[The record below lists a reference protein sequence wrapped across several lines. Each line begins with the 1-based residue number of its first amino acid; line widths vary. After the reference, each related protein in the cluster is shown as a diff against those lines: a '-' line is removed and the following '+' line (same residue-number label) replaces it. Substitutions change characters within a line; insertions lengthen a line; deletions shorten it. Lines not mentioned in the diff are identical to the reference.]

1 MKSKGLNLGV
11 IGAGYAAEHLHW
23 PAFRRLPNV
32 RVRLVHDAD
41 SARAARLAA
50 QLPGAAPSDSPHRLI
65 ADPSL
70 DAVAILTP
78 PDSHAG
84 LLLAALDADKHV
96 FVEKPL
102 TSLPEQIPVLLARA
116 QSSGRVVAA
125 GHNLRCHR
133 LVRKAKAILQSG
145 ALGQLFALRGV
156 WISPT
161 RPRAPWNHAPGIA
174 GSVLM
179 DIGVHHIDL
188 FAYLAGSPIQTAHA
202 SLLGPNR
209 DSESAAISGSLQNG
223 TLFTTVMARQG
234 PYEHSL
240 HIAGSRAAI
249 EFSCQR
255 ANAFRLVEPHHLG
268 LHAQLAEI
276 TQYLSQLP
284 ALLSS
289 LRTGGD
295 WLDSYFTQWSEFVA
309 AIHTGSP
316 VPCTIRE
323 AAAAVEVCAPLA
335 SLHTGAAK

>member
-1 MKSKGLNLGV
+1 MPPNTS
-11 IGAGYAAEHLHW
+11 IGPPSAGSSTPRPPRPRRRPRPRRQTRLST
-23 PAFRRLPNV
+23 PRRRPLRLP
-32 RVRLVHDAD
+32 
-41 SARAARLAA
+41 
-50 QLPGAAPSDSPHRLI
+50 PTPHRR
-65 ADPSL
+65 PSS
-70 DAVAILTP
+70 TP
-78 PDSHAG
+78 SPSSLPASHAE
-84 LLLAALDADKHV
+84 LLLAALDSGKHV

-102 TSLPEQIPVLLARA
+102 TSLPDQIPQLIARA
-116 QSSGRVVAA
+116 ESSGRVVAV

-133 LVRKAKAILQSG
+133 LVRKAKAILHSG

-161 RPRAPWNHAPGIA
+161 RPRAPWNHDPGIA

-188 FAYLAGSPIQTAHA
+188 FAFLAGSPIQTAHA
-202 SLLGPNR
+202 SLLSSNR
-209 DSESAAISGSLQNG
+209 DSESAAISGSLANG

-234 PYEHSL
+234 LNDHNL
-240 HIAGSRAAI
+240 HIASSRASI

-255 ANAFRLVEPHHLG
+255 ANAFRLTEPHHLG

-284 ALLSS
+284 ALLVS

-295 WLDSYFTQWSEFVA
+295 WLDSYYIQWSEFAA
-309 AIHTGSP
+309 AIHTGSR

-335 SLHTGAAK
+335 IRQTGAHA